1 MRYHVRHLTTYHYST
16 PVSLCHN
23 ELHLM
28 PRSHAGQR
36 CLHSALH
43 IQPAPRYRQDRHDFF
58 GNPVSFVTIEQT
70 HSRLELVAEATLE
83 RITHENPS
91 AWGQAPWEQAVLK
104 QRHELDAQWPL
115 AHQFCYPSPL
125 IPPLSALRDYVQGFF
140 PPGRDLYTAVS
151 ALMEGIYTQFQYTPG
166 FTTVST
172 PLSEVLAHQRGVCQD
187 FAHLAIGC
195 LRALGLCAGYVSGY
209 LETLPPPG
217 QTRLQGADAS
227 HAWFAVLD
235 PASGWLDF
243 DPTNNLNPGLSHLTL
258 AWGRDYSDV
267 TPLKGVVFG
276 GGEHQLSVSVDV
288 IRENAQSTSSAT
300 N

>member
-1 MRYHVRHLTTYHYST
+1 MRYQVRHITAYHYSA

-23 ELHLM
+23 ELHLI
-28 PRSHAGQR
+28 PRSYVGQR
-36 CLHSALH
+36 CLHSALQ
-43 IQPAPRYRQDRHDFF
+43 IQPTPRYRQDRHDFF

-70 HSRLELVAEATLE
+70 HSCLELIAESTLE
-83 RITHENPS
+83 RMPHEVTPG
-91 AWGQAPWEQAVLK
+91 WGQTAWEQAVLK
-104 QRHELDAQWPL
+104 QRHELDAQWRL
-115 AHQFCYPSPL
+115 AHQFTYPSPL
-125 IPPLSALRDYVQGFF
+125 IPPLPALHDYVQGFF
-140 PPGRDLYTAVS
+140 PPGRCLYEAVS

-166 FTTVST
+166 LTTVST
-172 PLSEVLAHQRGVCQD
+172 PLSEVLNHRCGVCQD

-195 LRALGLCAGYVSGY
+195 LRSLGLAARYVSGY

-235 PASGWLDF
+235 PATGWLDF
-243 DPTNNLNPGLSHLTL
+243 DPTNNLSPGPSHLTL

-288 IRENAQSTSSAT
+288 IRETAPSTSPSV
-300 N
+300 